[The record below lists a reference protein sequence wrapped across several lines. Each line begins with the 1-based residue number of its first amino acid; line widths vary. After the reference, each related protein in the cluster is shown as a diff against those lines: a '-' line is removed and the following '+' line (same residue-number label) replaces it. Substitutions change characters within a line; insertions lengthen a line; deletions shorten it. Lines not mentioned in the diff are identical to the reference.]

1 MFVNRY
7 LNLPATSRQVQIKA
21 LDTTSCYAFSQ
32 LIKIKHKLFN
42 VMRKFLLF
50 IFSCIFVF
58 KLTAQ
63 TPQVEIEGIKYRYD
77 TIEHVQTGPG
87 TFYTK
92 IHIPEYKTGTS
103 TMGLYCYF
111 LVADLKNPWLKY
123 EVVLSGDTLTGL
135 ERPSAMA
142 ARKSYAGHKL
152 FSGTNGDFYDTGS
165 QLGLSVNG
173 SMVKGEI
180 SRSFPGS
187 TRPLFGINETK
198 KPFIDIMKYSGSLKT
213 GTTTTVIDNVNT
225 ARGENQLI
233 LFNSFRGKNTG
244 SNEYGTEVIIRIK
257 EGNNWRVNN
266 KITGVVEE
274 VRINKTG
281 ASIPKGKAVLSAH
294 GTKAAVLNTLNIGDE
309 VEVTLNVN
317 LPNSTNLYPALTEAV
332 GGDRWIL
339 RNSTYYG
346 TNWTDRH
353 PRTCIGFSQDSARVI
368 QMVIDGR
375 WDASNGVTTYQ
386 CADIIKLAG
395 AANALNLD
403 GGGSSA
409 MIVQGA
415 PVNRTSDGNER
426 AVSNGIFTVST
437 APAGNCTSV
446 NLLPDKLNVQFG
458 ESTRFY
464 VVQYNE
470 YGDVHDWKTNNGVN
484 FSIKGN
490 IGTIN
495 SSGVFTANGE
505 GGTAWIIAEAN
516 GAKDSTFVT
525 MRDIKRIN
533 IRQKLLVIDN
543 RNPYLYK
550 VSAYDAS
557 DKETTLPNH
566 LLQWKILDEKIGKIS
581 EEGVFTGLQ
590 NGKTKIIGR
599 FNENIADTVDV
610 SVEIG
615 ENNVTLDDFSDAA
628 SWVWNSNEGYVDN
641 VTLKNVDINN
651 EKLLEVIYS
660 FTYKNRTAFV
670 LLQKDLLVYG
680 MPDSVELTVKF
691 PKNRY
696 SLFYTTQVSGAG
708 MFTDPFTH
716 DGTMK
721 KFPSLFAD
729 LSQELYPATVK
740 TLRLQIERMAA
751 YKSSTVYTDT
761 IYLKSLNVIYPTKT
775 QTGIGYTKKPSS
787 DLKIFPSPAND
798 IIRIVAETPEVVTN
812 YEISIFNLAGQ
823 KMLTEMNKTS
833 VTGILFDKNLMID
846 NFPDGLY
853 ILKLKL
859 NDKTYHNSFLVKKN
873 P

>member
-1 MFVNRY
+1 
-7 LNLPATSRQVQIKA
+7 
-21 LDTTSCYAFSQ
+21 
-32 LIKIKHKLFN
+32 
-42 VMRKFLLF
+42 MRKLLFF
-50 IFSCIFVF
+50 IFSCILISF
-58 KLTAQ
+58 LAAQ

-111 LVADLKNPWLKY
+111 LVADLRNPCLKY

-142 ARKSYAGHKL
+142 ARKSTLGHKL

-180 SRSFPGS
+180 SRSFSGG
-187 TRPLFGINETK
+187 TRPLFGISETK

-213 GTTTTVIDNVNT
+213 GYSTSIIDNVNT

-233 LFNSFRGKNTG
+233 FYNSFKGKYTG
-244 SNEYGTEVIIRIK
+244 TNEFGTEVIIKLK
-257 EGNNWRVNN
+257 EGNNWLANN
-266 KITGVVEE
+266 KISCIVET
-274 VRINKTG
+274 VNINKSGT
-281 ASIPKGKAVLSAH
+281 AIPKGKAVLSAH
-294 GTKAAVLNTLNIGDE
+294 GTNVAALNELKAGDEIEVNLNI
-309 VEVTLNVN
+309 N
-317 LPNSTNLYPALTEAV
+317 LPNSSNLFPKLTDAV

-339 RNSTYYG
+339 RNGSYYG

-353 PRTCIGFSQDSARVI
+353 PRTCLGFSADSTKVI

-375 WDASNGVTTYQ
+375 WDASNGVSTYQ
-386 CADIIKLAG
+386 CADIIKIAG
-395 AANALNLD
+395 AAHALNLD

-437 APAGNCTSV
+437 APAGKCTSV
-446 NLLPDKLNVQFG
+446 NLFPDKLNVQFG
-458 ESTRFY
+458 ETTQFY

-470 YGDVHDWKTNNGVN
+470 YGDVHDWKTNKGVN

-495 SSGVFTANGE
+495 SSGFFTANGE
-505 GGTAWIIAEAN
+505 GGTAWIIAEVN

-533 IRQKLLVIDN
+533 IRQRLLVIDN
-543 RNPYLYK
+543 RNPFLFK
-550 VSAYDAS
+550 VSAFDAS
-557 DKETTLPNH
+557 NKETILPNK
-566 LLQWKILDEKIGKIS
+566 LLKWYIEDEKIGKIT
-581 EEGVFTGLQ
+581 EDGIFTGLK

-599 FNENIADTVDV
+599 FNENLADTVEV

-615 ENNVTLDDFSDAA
+615 VNNVVLDNFSDAS
-628 SWVWNSNEGYVDN
+628 SWIWNSNEGFVDN
-641 VTLKNVDINN
+641 VTLKNVEINN
-651 EKLLEVIYS
+651 EKLLEIIYS
-660 FTYKNRTAFV
+660 FTYKNRTAFI
-670 LLQKDLLVYG
+670 LLQKDLRVFG
-680 MPDSVELTVKF
+680 MPDSMELVVKF
-691 PKNRY
+691 PQKRY

-716 DGTMK
+716 DGSMK
-721 KFPSLFAD
+721 KFPSRFAD
-729 LSQELYPATVK
+729 LSQEMYPAMIK
-740 TLRLQIERMAA
+740 TLRLQIERMAI

-761 IYLKSLNVIYPTKT
+761 IYLKSLNVIYPAKT
-775 QTGIGYTKKPSS
+775 QTGIENPKNQPSE
-787 DLKIFPSPAND
+787 LKIFPSPASD
-798 IIRIVAETPEVVTN
+798 AIRIMAEAPVNTTN

-823 KMLTEMNKTS
+823 KMFAESNKIS
-833 VTGILFDKNLMID
+833 IQGILFDKSLVID
-846 NFPDGLY
+846 NLPEGLY

-859 NDKTYHNSFLVKKN
+859 NNKSFNNTFLVRKN
-873 P
+873 Q